1 MIRVLLALLLL
12 AVPAHAATAIREI
25 VSPGGIRVWVVE
37 ERSIPILSI
46 EISFAGGASLDPAD
60 RPGAA
65 NLMAALL
72 TEGAGGRDAVA
83 FAEAVEAA
91 ALRLGASAGQDSLR
105 VSATLLTAN
114 REASLALLGDVLA
127 RPRFDAEPL
136 ERVRAQV
143 LSGIRSD
150 ATDPDAIAAARF
162 AALAFPGDPYG
173 RPREGT
179 EASVAALVAEDL
191 RAAHR
196 ALLVR
201 SRARIGLVGDI
212 SAEEAGPLVDALLGA
227 LPETGPTLP
236 PPVVPALTGGVSI
249 VDFDTPQSV
258 VIFAQQGVAREDPDF
273 FAAYVLNHILGGG
286 GFSSRLTEE
295 VREKRGLTYGVY
307 SYLSGRDRADL
318 WVGGVASAND
328 RVAEALAVIRAEWAR
343 MASEGVTE
351 EELDAA
357 KRYLT
362 GAWPLRFDS
371 NGKIANILVGV
382 QEEGLSPDYVARRN
396 AYVEAVTA
404 EDIARVARTRL
415 DPAALRFV
423 VVGRPEGLAADE

>member
-1 MIRVLLALLLL
+1 MIRVVLALFLLAL
-12 AVPAHAATAIREI
+12 PAHAATAIREI
-25 VSPGGIRVWVVE
+25 VSPGGIRAWVVE

-46 EISFAGGASLDPAD
+46 EISFEGGASLDPAD

-72 TEGAGGRDAVA
+72 TEGAGERDAVA

-114 REASLALLGDVLA
+114 RDASLALLGDVLA
-127 RPRFDAEPL
+127 RPRFDAEPM

-150 ATDPDAIAAARF
+150 ATDPDSIASARF

-173 RPREGT
+173 RPLEGT
-179 EASVAALVAEDL
+179 EASVAALVTEDL

-212 SAEEAGPLVDALLGA
+212 SAEEAGPLLDALLGP
-227 LPETGPTLP
+227 LPETGPPLP

-249 VDFDTPQSV
+249 VDFETPQSV
-258 VIFAQQGVAREDPDF
+258 VIFAQKGVAREDPDF

-343 MASEGVTE
+343 MAAEGVTA

-382 QEEGLSPDYVARRN
+382 QEEGLSPDYVMRRN
-396 AYVEAVTA
+396 AYVEAVTV
-404 EDIARVARTRL
+404 EDIARVARNRL
-415 DPAALRFV
+415 DAAALRFV